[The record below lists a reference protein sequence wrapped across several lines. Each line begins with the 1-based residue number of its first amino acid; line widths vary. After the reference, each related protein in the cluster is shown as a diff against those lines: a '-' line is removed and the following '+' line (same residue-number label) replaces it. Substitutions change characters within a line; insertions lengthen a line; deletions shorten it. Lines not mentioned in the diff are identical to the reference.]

1 MKKKYITPA
10 MTLVHI
16 QHKGLLMESVF
27 NVTSNNAN
35 LEYGGG
41 SNSSART
48 REFHNVWEEEW

>member
-1 MKKKYITPA
+1 

-16 QHKGLLMESVF
+16 QHKGLIMESVF
-27 NVTSNNAN
+27 DVTSNNAN

-48 REFHNVWEEEW
+48 REFHDVWEEEW

>member
-1 MKKKYITPA
+1 

-48 REFHNVWEEEW
+48 REFRNVCEEEW